1 MPPTKVVIH
10 GATGKMGTETVNAVC
25 REDDLTLVGATCG
38 WERDNVLALPTGGE
52 GRLWGENR
60 KVTVE
65 EALRIYTLH
74 GAYAGFEENIKGS
87 IEPGKLADL
96 VVLGEDPTAVD
107 PLTIKDIPVLQTIVG
122 GETVYGG

>member
-1 MPPTKVVIH
+1 MSWP
-10 GATGKMGTETVNAVC
+10 C
-25 REDDLTLVGATCG
+25 
-38 WERDNVLALPTGGE
+38 LPGGE

-74 GAYAGFEENIKGS
+74 GANAGFEENIKGS

-96 VVLGEDPTAVD
+96 VVLGEDPTTVD
-107 PLTIKDIPVLQTIVG
+107 PLTIKDISVLQTIVG